1 MPALS
6 SRVFSMH
13 RLMLS
18 KAITVN
24 ESRNDG
30 LISLSIIKE
39 NEIKFHP
46 FYRSPNA
53 AFLAQLKEE
62 SNTTAHSF
70 LCIILKQGA

>member
-1 MPALS
+1 
-6 SRVFSMH
+6 
-13 RLMLS
+13 MLS

-39 NEIKFHP
+39 NEIKFQS
-46 FYRSPNA
+46 FNRSPNA

-70 LCIILKQGA
+70 CALY

>member
-1 MPALS
+1 
-6 SRVFSMH
+6 
-13 RLMLS
+13 MLS

-70 LCIILKQGA
+70 FVHYIEARRVSLLSLLNLYQ

>member
-1 MPALS
+1 
-6 SRVFSMH
+6 
-13 RLMLS
+13 MLS

-39 NEIKFHP
+39 NEIKFHS
-46 FYRSPNA
+46 FNRSPNA

-70 LCIILKQGA
+70 CALY